1 MHILLVEDDANLGML
16 VQYKLNK
23 EFHNVEWTQD
33 VETAQQYINLG
44 SYDLYILDWMLP
56 SKSGLDFCREL
67 RQKQDKTPILMLTA
81 RDAVSD
87 RVEGLNSGADDYL
100 IKPFAF
106 EELLAR
112 IHALGRRNET
122 GWTDEELVVGN
133 LRINLQTHHVQRG
146 KTDIVLTRRE
156 FQLLSYLMKNSG
168 IVLSR
173 EQIIDMVWGLDA
185 AVTPNAVDA
194 SIKLLR
200 KKMDDPFTNKMIRS
214 VRGLGYRLTKGE
226 PL

>member
-106 EELLAR
+106 EELLAM
-112 IHALGRRNET
+112 LL
-122 GWTDEELVVGN
+122 DEEMKQAGQTKSLSLEIYASISRRTMSSVEK
-133 LRINLQTHHVQRG
+133 RI
-146 KTDIVLTRRE
+146 
-156 FQLLSYLMKNSG
+156 SYLHAENSSSCPT
-168 IVLSR
+168 L
-173 EQIIDMVWGLDA
+173 
-185 AVTPNAVDA
+185 
-194 SIKLLR
+194 
-200 KKMDDPFTNKMIRS
+200 
-214 VRGLGYRLTKGE
+214 
-226 PL
+226 

>member
-1 MHILLVEDDANLGML
+1 
-16 VQYKLNK
+16 
-23 EFHNVEWTQD
+23 
-33 VETAQQYINLG
+33 
-44 SYDLYILDWMLP
+44 
-56 SKSGLDFCREL
+56 
-67 RQKQDKTPILMLTA
+67 
-81 RDAVSD
+81 
-87 RVEGLNSGADDYL
+87 
-100 IKPFAF
+100 
-106 EELLAR
+106 
-112 IHALGRRNET
+112 
-122 GWTDEELVVGN
+122 
-133 LRINLQTHHVQRG
+133 
-146 KTDIVLTRRE
+146 
-156 FQLLSYLMKNSG
+156 MKNSG